1 MQGWDMP
8 QINDDSV
15 SRRVVCSS
23 IWHATIPAMKWKVV
37 NLSITKVWL
46 EKNMGPWICSKDES
60 LVAQTLGH
68 GPSPSVAP
76 GPCGPRG
83 PWGPWTGCVTKPT
96 NGYEA
101 SLHRQGNSEAW
112 INHCINWKSAFTSKG
127 FKRLARWRDAFGA
140 YETEQWKLRLIINT
154 ILDPK

>member
-1 MQGWDMP
+1 MTTLFLEESCVRLYDMLQYQP
-8 QINDDSV
+8 WSERLWICQSPKYGNWKK
-15 SRRVVCSS
+15 
-23 IWHATIPAMKWKVV
+23 IW
-37 NLSITKVWL
+37 
-46 EKNMGPWICSKDES
+46 GPWICSKDES

-76 GPCGPRG
+76 GPCGARG

-154 ILDPK
+154 IWIPNRGH